1 MRRAFLVTVFDVVIR
16 GGRVLDGIG
25 SPFFHADAAV
35 DSAETTGLAGKA
47 LTPLASN
54 GPSSR

>member
-25 SPFFHADAAV
+25 SPFFHADAA
-35 DSAETTGLAGKA
+35 AETTGLAGKA